1 MDRAG
6 RFSGDCGGSGGDSG
20 EITLSSDVASPEP
33 LYYAVTRDGRA
44 LVWAGDVAAV
54 AADPAVD
61 RRLDAAALVEEC
73 VLRFPTGDRTAFAAV
88 RRVPS
93 GGAVRALAGRD
104 GRLRVTVASRD
115 PAPAAAAAT
124 AVKAAAATTSP
135 APTADDR
142 GLDARGLR
150 ERLLDAVSSALRGGG
165 AVLLS
170 GGVDSSVLA
179 ALAAQA
185 APACAG
191 PVFAVTAAGDDG
203 GAAADRDAAR
213 RVCAAVGLRG
223 VEAAAGGGAS
233 PLDLWAEVVRRTA
246 SPQPP
251 GAAIF
256 LAAEAIRASA
266 RAAARE
272 PGGDGRAAP
281 VLLCGEG
288 ADELFAGYFF
298 IYPHPRLYV
307 DGLKRRL
314 DGLSRSCARAGGDL
328 RRRLAA
334 WDELSSDAL
343 FSALYWMNISER
355 LPSLHLHQ
363 ARAEAAPTPV
373 AFPYLDRGVAG
384 FALAQPPRALV
395 SGGVT
400 KRPLRALVATLL
412 PGGLGEAIAARPKVG
427 LPEATAGLRAAV
439 TAALDGVEGAAWDA
453 HPLRWLYADRLAMFT
468 ADLFLFTF
476 CVAGG
481 RPPDGFDPRRLY
493 RLFDRDRA
501 WREAAPDFFSAETG

>member
-6 RFSGDCGGSGGDSG
+6 RFSGDG
-20 EITLSSDVASPEP
+20 ELTLTSDLMNQAP

-44 LVWAGDVAAV
+44 LVWADDVAAV
-54 AADPAVD
+54 ATDPAVD

-88 RRVPS
+88 RRVPC
-93 GGAVRALAGRD
+93 GGAVRARAGRD
-104 GRLRVTVASRD
+104 GRLRVTVESRASGPAVAAARAATSATAA
-115 PAPAAAAAT
+115 APA
-124 AVKAAAATTSP
+124 
-135 APTADDR
+135 ADDR

-150 ERLLDAVSSALRGGG
+150 ERLFDAVASALRGGG

-191 PVFAVTAAGDDG
+191 PVFAVTAAGADG

-233 PLDLWAEVVRRTA
+233 PLELWADVVRRTA

-314 DGLSRSCARAGGDL
+314 DDLSRSFARAGGDL

-334 WDELSSDAL
+334 WDELSGDAL

-355 LPSLHLHQ
+355 LPSLHVHQ

-400 KRPLRALVATLL
+400 KRPLRALVAALL
-412 PGGLGEAIAARPKVG
+412 PGGLGEAIATRPKVG

-468 ADLFLFTF
+468 ADLFLLTF

-501 WREAAPDFFSAETG
+501 WREAAPELLSAETG